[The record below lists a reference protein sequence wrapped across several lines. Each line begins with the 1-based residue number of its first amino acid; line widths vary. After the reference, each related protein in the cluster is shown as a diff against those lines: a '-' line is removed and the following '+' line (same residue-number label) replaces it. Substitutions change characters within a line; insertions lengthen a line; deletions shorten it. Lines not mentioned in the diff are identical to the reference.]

1 MNTVQRP
8 LTGVRVIGLEQY
20 MSAPYCTLLLADAGA
35 EVIKIERP
43 GRGDPRR
50 SIPPYATDEHG
61 RRVAG
66 SFIGYNRN
74 KKSVVLNL
82 REEAGRRVYRD
93 LARVS
98 DVVVEN
104 LRPGATDKM
113 GVGYEQLKAI
123 NPRLIYA
130 AISGFGRLEGHTGP
144 YAGRPAFD
152 IVAEAMGGIMN
163 LVGFADKPPSWTIY
177 GMADVYSGQVTA
189 YGVMLA
195 LFMRERTG
203 EGQFVD
209 SAMLDNMLAL
219 NERMVALYS
228 FTGESPERG
237 QLKHLYPRGAFRCQD
252 GYLALNVPDDGQWGR
267 VCDCIGR
274 EELKDDPRTVNGTAR
289 ADHADFVRPIIED
302 WLASKTR
309 AEAVAL
315 LGAHGVPSGPVYTAE
330 DVFRD
335 PHIAG
340 RHMLVTIDDPVAGPR
355 TYARSPLHL
364 SYAPEIPSEPAP
376 QLGEHTRPILQ
387 DLLGY
392 GADDVEHLR
401 DQGII
406 ETWEEEDV

>member
-1 MNTVQRP
+1 MEQP
-8 LTGVRVIGLEQY
+8 LTGVRVIALEQY

-50 SIPPYATDEHG
+50 SIPPYATDSQG

-74 KKSVVLNL
+74 KKSLALNL
-82 REEAGRRVYRD
+82 REEAGRQVYRD
-93 LARVS
+93 LVNVS

-113 GVGYEQLKAI
+113 GLGYEQLKAI
-123 NPRLIYA
+123 NPRLVYA
-130 AISGFGRLEGHTGP
+130 AISGFGRLEGYVGP
-144 YAGRPAFD
+144 YADRPAFD

-177 GMADVYSGQVTA
+177 GMADIYTGQVTA

-195 LFMRERTG
+195 LFGRERTG

-237 QLKHLYPRGAFRCQD
+237 RLKHLYPRGAFLCQD
-252 GYLALNVPDDGQWGR
+252 GYLALNTPDDLQWGR
-267 VCDCIGR
+267 ICETIGR
-274 EELKDDPRTVNGTAR
+274 EDLKDDPRTVDGTAR
-289 ADHADFVRPIIED
+289 AANADFIRPIIED

-309 AEAVAL
+309 AQAVAL
-315 LGAHGVPSGPVYTAE
+315 LGEHGVPSGPVYTAE
-330 DVFRD
+330 DVFSD
-335 PHIAG
+335 PHIAA
-340 RHMLVTIDDPVAGPR
+340 RHMLVAVGDPIAGPR
-355 TYARSPLHL
+355 KYARTPLHL
-364 SYAPEIPSEPAP
+364 SSAPEIPTAPAP
-376 QLGEHTRPILQ
+376 RLGEHTRPILQ

-392 GADDVEHLR
+392 DEAEIDRLR
-401 DQGII
+401 DRGVI
-406 ETWEEEDV
+406 ETWEEEV